1 MMNMPKTPLNMFKV
15 VLLLCSGLALPV
27 PAQEAPVPMVRDA
40 EAVAEATPYKPFRR
54 GITETVQLPASLQ
67 AVRRNLIAGK
77 RLRTADLRDLAD
89 AGDSLAQMRFAK
101 FLSELN
107 DPTLIRPQVH
117 YYSMAAYN
125 GRDGAV
131 PPLLS
136 LLRGHGASLDAS
148 VLANAEAAL
157 VAQAT
162 HGHADA
168 IAGLAKFYV
177 AGVPFGAKGSEG
189 IEMMAKVA
197 QTGDHQAALDLALK
211 LISDKPGEAGLQ
223 AAREY
228 LEIAALSPEP
238 AIKAMATS
246 LLSREG
252 DI

>member
-1 MMNMPKTPLNMFKV
+1 MDMPKMPLNMFRA
-15 VLLLCSGLALPV
+15 LLLLTSGLAIPV
-27 PAQEAPVPMVRDA
+27 AAQQAPVPMVRSA
-40 EAVAEATPYKPFRR
+40 EAAAPAIPYKPFRR
-54 GITETVQLPASLQ
+54 GITETVQLPAGLQ
-67 AVRRNLIAGK
+67 TVRRNLIAGK
-77 RLRTADLRDLAD
+77 RLRTADLRALAD

-101 FLSELN
+101 QLSEMN
-107 DPTLIRPQVH
+107 DPSLIRPQVH
-117 YYSMAAYN
+117 YYAMAAYN

-131 PPLLS
+131 RPLLS
-136 LLRGHGASLDAS
+136 LLRSHGPNLDAS

-168 IAGLAKFYV
+168 ISGLAKFYV
-177 AGVPFGAKGSEG
+177 AGVPFGAKGPEG

-211 LISDKPGEAGLQ
+211 LIGDQPDGAGLQ

-238 AIKAMATS
+238 AIKAMALS
-246 LLSREG
+246 LLNSAGE
-252 DI
+252 I